1 MNIGFD
7 HETCRSARAGDQT
20 DEEFAGFPTAPDWT
34 DLRARMFAAH
44 EVRTVVSSEAERVR
58 LRTRGSFAGVTARLM
73 NGCEIGLSA
82 VNLKISTNSRS
93 EERRAGQECDSTF
106 RSRWCP
112 YNK

>member
-58 LRTRGSFAGVTARLM
+58 LRTRGSFAGVTASLL
-73 NGCEIGLSA
+73 NGCEIG
-82 VNLKISTNSRS
+82 RS
-93 EERRAGQECDSTF
+93 EARRVGKECVCQVRF
-106 RSRWCP
+106 RWLP
-112 YNK
+112 FH